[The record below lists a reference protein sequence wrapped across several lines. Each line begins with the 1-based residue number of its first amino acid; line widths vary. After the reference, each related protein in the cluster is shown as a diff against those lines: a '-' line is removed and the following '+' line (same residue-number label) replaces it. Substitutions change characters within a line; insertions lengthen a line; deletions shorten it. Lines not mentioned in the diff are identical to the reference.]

1 MGTSDRER
9 AIIYSCWYNNV
20 DEYFDFH
27 DKGTAGMTIQVHPSR
42 STDRCLDVAGGSSS
56 SPNGTPVNYYGC
68 TGGANQMWEWWPKA
82 SKVSNA
88 QATWENEDLLAVT
101 KKNPVFFMTA
111 PNDGAPLTA
120 KHELGCFDGS
130 IDEEST
136 AIFAEFN
143 DGGSPETRWVLAA
156 AKLYTHMEGAE
167 DSKCY
172 SLIWGNETDS
182 LRNSPDLENQVFS
195 NPELAE
201 EVQLY
206 VQ

>member
-1 MGTSDRER
+1 
-9 AIIYSCWYNNV
+9 
-20 DEYFDFH
+20 
-27 DKGTAGMTIQVHPSR
+27 
-42 STDRCLDVAGGSSS
+42 
-56 SPNGTPVNYYGC
+56 
-68 TGGANQMWEWWPKA
+68 
-82 SKVSNA
+82 
-88 QATWENEDLLAVT
+88 
-101 KKNPVFFMTA
+101 MTA

-143 DGGSPETRWVLAA
+143 DGGWPETRWVLAA
-156 AKLYTHMEGAE
+156 SKLYTHMEGAE

>member
-1 MGTSDRER
+1 MS
-9 AIIYSCWYNNV
+9 I
-20 DEYFDFH
+20 
-27 DKGTAGMTIQVHPSR
+27 
-42 STDRCLDVAGGSSS
+42 
-56 SPNGTPVNYYGC
+56 
-68 TGGANQMWEWWPKA
+68 
-82 SKVSNA
+82 A
-88 QATWENEDLLAVT
+88 QATWENEDLLEVT

-120 KHELGCFDGS
+120 KHELGCFNGS

-143 DGGSPETRWVLAA
+143 KESGAEDKPNNGGWPENAWVLAA

-195 NPELAE
+195 NPELTE

>member
-1 MGTSDRER
+1 MLE
-9 AIIYSCWYNNV
+9 
-20 DEYFDFH
+20 
-27 DKGTAGMTIQVHPSR
+27 
-42 STDRCLDVAGGSSS
+42 
-56 SPNGTPVNYYGC
+56 
-68 TGGANQMWEWWPKA
+68 
-82 SKVSNA
+82 
-88 QATWENEDLLAVT
+88 VT
-101 KKNPVFFMTA
+101 KKNPVFVMTA

-120 KHELGCFDGS
+120 KHELGCFNGS

-143 DGGSPETRWVLAA
+143 RESSAEDKPNNGGWPENTWVLAA
-156 AKLYTHMEGAE
+156 SKLYTHMEGAK